1 MVLVANWEVL
11 VRAPCWDRMW
21 EQGLEEMRVVV
32 VFFFFLDLSG
42 TAHPGRENGQG
53 QARASGASGQ
63 KGKQGV
69 YRTSRRLVR
78 KRGKVKESHVSHIR

>member
-32 VFFFFLDLSG
+32 VFFFSWICLAQRTQAG
-42 TAHPGRENGQG
+42 RMARARPGQVEQVGRRESKAFTG
-53 QARASGASGQ
+53 QAGDWYASGA
-63 KGKQGV
+63 K
-69 YRTSRRLVR
+69 SRRAT
-78 KRGKVKESHVSHIR
+78 